1 MANSEIRAPLPG
13 VYYRRPSPEEPN
25 YKEVGDKVAKGD
37 VIGLIE
43 VMKTFTPVTSE
54 IEGIIVEF
62 QVETEDPVMAGQVL
76 VIVED

>member
-13 VYYRRPSPEEPN
+13 IYYRRPSPEEPN
-25 YKEVGDKVAKGD
+25 YKEIGDRVGKGD

-54 IEGIIVEF
+54 IDGTIVEF